1 VGGER
6 ERYVG
11 SIAEEQVKVKIHG
24 RNETHFIAGREKEHH
39 FVRRFPGFARSS
51 F

>member
-1 VGGER
+1 MKKVR
-6 ERYVG
+6 EGYTD
-11 SIAEEQVKVKIHG
+11 S
-24 RNETHFIAGREKEHH
+24 TTAGREKEHL